1 MDLPHF
7 LIERV
12 SYILINNAHYYIE
25 YFSYIP
31 FFLALTKDYLGIV
44 PMIKHSVKCRH
55 GKVVKKSR
63 G

>member
-1 MDLPHF
+1 MLVHMDLPHF

-25 YFSYIP
+25 YFNYVP

-44 PMIKHSVKCRH
+44 PMIKIFCQV
-55 GKVVKKSR
+55 
-63 G
+63 